1 MPHSSNA
8 ALKTI
13 LTGFNA
19 EYIAQLYAAYLNNQ
33 SSVDESW
40 RAVFADLQDDEA
52 ALLAEISGASWGA
65 AEFKN
70 SPQGFDQNHSTQ
82 AVPTNAVAPQ
92 KGGKIAQFPTHA
104 QPQQSH
110 AGVNVSHDVEQATR
124 DSIAALMMIRAY
136 RALGHLSADLDPLG
150 LKQIE
155 VHKELDPSFYGFGP
169 QDMKRKIYIGGVLG
183 LDYATIGEIADAL
196 RHIYC
201 GKIGVEFLHSVAPE
215 EKSWIQEKIEAARN
229 HTPFTA
235 EEKRRFYQNLVA
247 AEGLEKFLHT
257 KHVGTKRFG
266 IDGGESFIA
275 SLEEIIHRGAELGC
289 KEVVIGMAHRGRL
302 NVLTNVVGK
311 PYTTLFAEFQ
321 GISTNPDDI
330 LGTGDV
336 KYHMGFTNDKN
347 YGNHPVHVTLTAN
360 PSHLEAVNPVV
371 IGRVRAKQFQR
382 QDKAREQVIPILVHG
397 DAAFIGQ
404 GVVAETLIM
413 SELPGYSVGGT
424 IHIVINNQIGFT
436 TMPKYSRSGPY
447 CTDMAKILSAPIFH
461 VNGDDVESVMHVSR
475 LAAEFRQTFKKDVVV
490 DIFCY
495 RRYGHNE
502 GDEPSFTQPLMY
514 KKIKTLDNVREIYGR
529 QLISE
534 KIIDQATNDSI
545 VADFQTKLDQAYE
558 ATKGFKANKADYL
571 EGYWSGLKVAYGD
584 ERRGT
589 TAVALDRLKF
599 LGERLTHVPENFHIN
614 PKIARQLE
622 QKSEMF
628 KTGQGFDWGTAE
640 ALAFASLLDEGTHV
654 RLSGEDVGRGTFSHR
669 HAIIYDQENEEKL
682 IPLNHLR
689 DSQASFEVHDSPLS
703 EFAVLGFELGYSWAE
718 PRALVLWEAQFGDF
732 VNGAQIIIDQ
742 FLASSESKWLRMSG
756 LVMLLPHGFEGQGPE
771 HSSARLERFLQLCAE
786 DNLQI
791 CNITTPANY
800 FHALRRQIHRDFRKP
815 LINMAPKSL
824 LRHKLAVSPID
835 HFTGESTF
843 HRVLWDD
850 GRDMLCADRDMA
862 RVVLCSGKVYY
873 DLLEERNKR
882 GIKNV
887 VILRLEQLY
896 PFPDRVLADELK
908 KYPNADVI
916 WCQEEPKNQGAWSFV
931 NPLLEDVLVGLNHKT
946 TRAKFVGRVAT
957 AAPATGYL
965 KRHNMEQARLV
976 DDALTV

>member
-1 MPHSSNA
+1 MPNSSNA

-19 EYIAQLYAAYLNNQ
+19 DYIAQLYAEYLK
-33 SSVDESW
+33 SPSAVDQSW
-40 RAVFADLQDDEA
+40 RDLFADLQDDEA
-52 ALLAEISGASWGA
+52 ALLADITGASWGA
-65 AEFKN
+65 AEFKTQ
-70 SPQGFDQNHSTQ
+70 PQGFGEKVSAIAAQSQ
-82 AVPTNAVAPQ
+82 
-92 KGGKIAQFPTHA
+92 GGKLTQSPAIAQSSTHSNA
-104 QPQQSH
+104 P
-110 AGVNVSHDVEQATR
+110 VNISHDVEQATR
-124 DSIAALMMIRAY
+124 DSIAALMLIRAY

-155 VHKELDPSFYGFGP
+155 VHKELDPSFYGFGL

-183 LDYATIGEIADAL
+183 MDYATIGEIADAL

-215 EKSWIQEKIEAARN
+215 EKSWIQEKIEASRN
-229 HTPFTA
+229 HTAFTA

-266 IDGGESFIA
+266 IDGGESFVA
-275 SLEEIIHRGAELGC
+275 SLEEVIHRSAELGC
-289 KEVVIGMAHRGRL
+289 KEIVIGMAHRGRL

-347 YGNHPVHVTLTAN
+347 YGENSVHVTLTAN

-436 TMPKYSRSGPY
+436 TMPKHSRSGPY

-461 VNGDDVESVMHVSR
+461 VNGDDVDAVMHVSR
-475 LAAEFRQTFKKDVVV
+475 LAAEFRQTFKKDVVI

-514 KKIKTLDNVREIYGR
+514 KKIKTLDSVREIYGR

-534 KIIDQATNDSI
+534 KIIDQAANESI
-545 VADFQTKLDQAYE
+545 VAGFQAKLEQAYE

-584 ERRGT
+584 DRRGS
-589 TAVALDRLKF
+589 TAISADKLQF
-599 LGERLTHVPENFHIN
+599 LGGRLTSVPEGFHIN

-622 QKSEMF
+622 QKSDMF

-682 IPLNHLR
+682 IPLNRLNPN
-689 DSQASFEVHDSPLS
+689 QASFEVHDSPLS

-718 PRALVLWEAQFGDF
+718 PRALVIWEAQFGDF

-850 GRDMLCADRDMA
+850 GRNQLCADKDMA

-882 GIKNV
+882 GIKNI
-887 VILRLEQLY
+887 VILRLEQIY
-896 PFPDRVLADELK
+896 PFPDKVLAAELA
-908 KYPNADVI
+908 KYPKADVI
-916 WCQEEPKNQGAWSFV
+916 WCQEEPKNQGAWSFI
-931 NPLLEDVLVGLNHKT
+931 NPFLEDVLLGLKHKT
-946 TRAKFVGRVAT
+946 TRAKFVGRVPT

-965 KRHNMEQARLV
+965 KRHNLEQARLV
-976 DDALTV
+976 DDALTI